1 MVWLSHFSAPFPSY
15 SHCVLAFPS
24 GMTAPARWRSGRG
37 RIHTNLPAPMP
48 FPAMTDPSR
57 GMNDPDIPLIYAP
70 AAKMKIRLVGVSPD
84 KFQPHHPGSAE
95 VAPFLPEI
103 GKSQGDRKWAR
114 IFMGINGSAFMRIK
128 GKNFGNDKKDKLWNP
143 FSEKLMEIKSA

>member
-1 MVWLSHFSAPFPSY
+1 
-15 SHCVLAFPS
+15 
-24 GMTAPARWRSGRG
+24 
-37 RIHTNLPAPMP
+37 MP

-84 KFQPHHPGSAE
+84 KSQPHHPGSAE
-95 VAPFLPEI
+95 VTPFLPEI

-128 GKNFGNDKKDKLWNP
+128 GKNPINL
-143 FSEKLMEIKSA
+143 SEMESITILPTLSTSMPTGC